1 MPRVEY
7 EDRGF
12 WERKWTAE
20 EIEKEAQ
27 EEESWIEGVDGEDYF
42 DRMVLKEARGK
53 SVLDVGCGRG
63 EFTLSVATVATKV
76 RGVDFSRNAISWA
89 IVNTSLQGVTNVELR
104 LADAGRIPYPDE
116 AFDLVYSRRGPAT
129 YSLKTTREGRRVLK
143 QGGQLIQ
150 EEIGE
155 KDKLNW
161 KQIFRRGQNY
171 PFKES
176 VSTEKRKLLARAGFR
191 KTRIKEFEASEFYD
205 SIKDVVMRLETTPII
220 PNFSKT
226 RDRKHLQDLEKKC
239 STGKGIET
247 NTHRVI
253 VVATNSLEFFIDLV
267 QKSSGDPFSVR
278 MAPLSR
284 SRIHG

>member
-1 MPRVEY
+1 MTRVEY

-12 WERKWTAE
+12 WERKWKVE
-20 EIEKEAQ
+20 EKIEKKAR
-27 EEESWIEGVDGEDYF
+27 EEESWTEGADGEDYF
-42 DRMVLKEARGK
+42 DRIVLKEAQGE
-53 SVLDVGCGRG
+53 SVLDIGCGWG
-63 EFTLSVATVATKV
+63 EFTLSVAAVATKV
-76 RGVDFSRNAISWA
+76 AGVDFSRNAISLA
-89 IVNTSLQGVTNVELR
+89 IVNTSLQGVTNLELR

-116 AFDLVYSRRGPAT
+116 TFDLVYSRRGPAT
-129 YSLKTTREGRRVLK
+129 YSLKTTREAHRVLK

-176 VSTEKRKLLARAGFR
+176 MSTKKRKLLARAGFNEA
-191 KTRIKEFEASEFYD
+191 RIKEFVASEFYK

-220 PNFSKT
+220 PNFNKAK
-226 RDRKHLQDLEKKC
+226 DRKHLQDLEKKC
-239 STGKGIET
+239 TTRKGIKT

-253 VVATNSLEFFIDLV
+253 VVAS
-267 QKSSGDPFSVR
+267 K
-278 MAPLSR
+278 
-284 SRIHG
+284 